1 MADKI
6 RLGIIGANIH
16 RGWAIRSH
24 LPAVVASPEF
34 ELTAVCTTRM
44 ESAEESRQAFGAKL
58 AFDDYNA
65 MLAHPE
71 IDAAVVCLRVPSH
84 YEPTLATLN
93 AGKHIYTEWPLGRT
107 TAEAQEMADLARAK
121 GVRNIVGLQSRANP
135 AMLYLK
141 DLVASGYV
149 GEVMS
154 CHVSRI
160 AEGTLERTSDRTWQ
174 RDREL
179 GANTLTISCG
189 HTIDALRFVVGDF
202 SHVSSVVSTQAG
214 EWFETDTNRMV
225 EVTSPDNILV
235 SGRLAGGGVASVHIA
250 SNPWAGS
257 GYRMEIYGR
266 EGTLVASSNES
277 SNHDGVRVQGVQG
290 GNQLE
295 DLPIPAKYT
304 YVLEGMPRGTPYNVG
319 QMYYEFGRGI
329 REGDGCQPDFDEAV
343 RLHHFI
349 DKIQE
354 ASSRGTEVAID

>member
-24 LPAVVASPEF
+24 LPAVVAGPEF

-65 MLAHPE
+65 MLAHPK

-160 AEGTLERTSDRTWQ
+160 AEGTLERPSDRTWQ

-202 SHVSSVVSTQAG
+202 SHVSS
-214 EWFETDTNRMV
+214 
-225 EVTSPDNILV
+225 
-235 SGRLAGGGVASVHIA
+235 
-250 SNPWAGS
+250 GS
-257 GYRMEIYGR
+257 GEYPGR
-266 EGTLVASSNES
+266 PVA
-277 SNHDGVRVQGVQG
+277 R
-290 GNQLE
+290 
-295 DLPIPAKYT
+295 
-304 YVLEGMPRGTPYNVG
+304 TPYNVG

-329 REGDGCQPDFDEAV
+329 REGDGCQPDFEGGTIPTGWWKSPHRTISWSAAGLPAGEWHRSTSPAIPGLNWASQAAATAAV
-343 RLHHFI
+343 R
-349 DKIQE
+349 KST
-354 ASSRGTEVAID
+354 AAKVPW